1 MEPND
6 QKLVA
11 NWRWILVKSY
21 SMRLAAIASVAAGY
35 AVNHLDTIGAVIA
48 LAPPEVRAFVPIPVM
63 IGVFLIIAA
72 TRLWKQRT

>member
-1 MEPND
+1 MDSHD

-11 NWRWILVKSY
+11 DWRWILVKSY
-21 SMRLAAIASVAAGY
+21 SMRLAAIASVAVGY

-63 IGVFLIIAA
+63 VGMFLIIAA
-72 TRLWKQRT
+72 ARLWKQRK